1 MKTTSDPR
9 SISQLKKKLTSL
21 STAEEGNRALRA
33 AKAKVKQLELLPDP
47 VEAWTEQDTELDFNL
62 AAPAAVTKSEKFIA
76 QAGEASHRVFR
87 FETAMVEQLE
97 AGRDV
102 DTTKRLRSLLQRLR
116 TSGET
121 RPIRRPVEKWKEQI
135 HEVIDLAPAFE
146 KFLLTIVWPNL
157 ELLSR
162 GIHTVRQ
169 SPVLLVGPPGIGKTM
184 VANRL
189 AALMNVPALFLN
201 MAAEQNN
208 SALAGSSTFWSNSS
222 HGRLLDLLAWGMNDK
237 APAANSLVILDEV
250 DKTRDGSNGF
260 DPLAPLYSLLEPET
274 AAHFED
280 QSVPGLKI
288 GTEFTR
294 WILTANSA
302 DLLPEPILSRVVR
315 FDIDPPTPA
324 QCRVI
329 AENMLCSIVDKMG
342 VDFDLTLPDDVLEL
356 ASREAPRRCKTRLEI
371 AVALSV
377 ARDQDQVN
385 LANWRLSDIG
395 CSKRKAAMGFT

>member
-1 MKTTSDPR
+1 MAEKQTPS
-9 SISQLKKKLTSL
+9 
-21 STAEEGNRALRA
+21 STREEGDRALGA
-33 AKAKVKQLELLPDP
+33 AKVKLKELELLPDP
-47 VEAWTEQDTELDFNL
+47 IEALSEQDIELDFEL
-62 AAPAAVTKSEKFIA
+62 ATPVVTKSDKSEP

-87 FETAMVEQLE
+87 FDAAMVDQLE
-97 AGRDV
+97 VGRDA
-102 DTTKRLRSLLQRLR
+102 DTNKRLRSLLKRLL
-116 TSGET
+116 TTGET
-121 RPIRRPVEKWKEQI
+121 RPLRRPVARWKEQI
-135 HEVIDLAPAFE
+135 HDLIDLAPAFE

-162 GIHTVRQ
+162 GIHTMRQ

-189 AALMNVPALFLN
+189 AALMNVPSLFIS

-208 SALAGSSTFWSNSS
+208 SALAGSSTSWSNSS

-237 APAANSLVILDEV
+237 APAANSLVILNEV

-288 GTEFTR
+288 GSEFTR

-302 DLLPEPILSRVVR
+302 DQLPEPILSRVVR

-385 LANWRLSDIG
+385 LANWKLSGIG
-395 CSKRKAAMGFT
+395 HSKRKATMRFT

>member
-1 MKTTSDPR
+1 M
-9 SISQLKKKLTSL
+9 
-21 STAEEGNRALRA
+21 A
-33 AKAKVKQLELLPDP
+33 
-47 VEAWTEQDTELDFNL
+47 
-62 AAPAAVTKSEKFIA
+62 
-76 QAGEASHRVFR
+76 
-87 FETAMVEQLE
+87 EQLE
-97 AGRDV
+97 AGRDA
-102 DTTKRLRSLLQRLR
+102 DTTKRLRLLLHRLR
-116 TSGET
+116 SSGET
-121 RPIRRPVEKWKEQI
+121 RPLRRPVDKWKEQI
-135 HEVIDLAPAFE
+135 HDLIDLAPAFE

-184 VANRL
+184 VASRL
-189 AALMNVPALFLN
+189 AALMNVPSLFIN

-208 SALAGSSTFWSNSS
+208 SALAGSSTFWANSS
-222 HGRLLDLLAWGMNDK
+222 HGRLLDLLAWGMNDM
-237 APAANSLVILDEV
+237 APAANSLVILDEI
-250 DKTRDGSNGF
+250 DKTKEASSGF
-260 DPLAPLYSLLEPET
+260 DPLAPLYSLLETET

-315 FDIDPPTPA
+315 FDIAPPTHS

-329 AENMLCSIVDKMG
+329 AENMLGSIVEKMG

-377 ARDQDQVN
+377 ARDLNKVN
-385 LANWRLSDIG
+385 MANWQLSDIG
-395 CSKRKAAMGFT
+395 CSKRKPTMGFT